1 MLVPTITAHTDPAHR
16 IVSVAVSG
24 PLFTADHTAALVHAC
39 GGVPQRYGLLI
50 DLSGVT
56 TISDTGLHALR
67 ERARSSAVA
76 GQRLAFVCSE
86 LLLRAELVLADL
98 DTLAPVLGSAD
109 DALVLAAM
117 AA

>member
-16 IVSVAVSG
+16 IVSVSVSG
-24 PLFTADHTAALVHAC
+24 PLLTVEHAAALLQAC
-39 GGVPQRYGLLI
+39 GGVAQWNGLLI

-56 TISDTGLHALR
+56 AISDTGVRALR
-67 ERARSSAVA
+67 DRAHASALT

-98 DTLAPVLGSAD
+98 DTLAPVLASSD

>member
-1 MLVPTITAHTDPAHR
+1 MLVPTITAHTDPSRR
-16 IVSVAVSG
+16 IVHVTVTG
-24 PLFTADHTAALVHAC
+24 PLFTVDHTSAFRQAC
-39 GGVPQRYGLLI
+39 GGVGQWYGLLI

-56 TISDTGLHALR
+56 GISDTGVRALR
-67 ERARSSAVA
+67 ERARASAVT

-86 LLLRAELVLADL
+86 LVLRTELVLADL
-98 DTLAPVLGSAD
+98 DTLAPVLASAN